1 MAKRDY
7 LYRDTGYTKDGT
19 VKIRTSYKIKRFLKG
34 LFTSIL
40 FIALVGIG
48 VWALLSVIKPKA
60 YNTANNLP
68 VQYTKDLGKIGP
80 DSIILVRDNRSKNT
94 FGKEYV
100 VESHIEKLPGSYVK
114 DEQGGMIQLGQDQ
127 YLLTFE
133 GAVGIVNKK
142 DIIGVKK

>member
-7 LYRDTGYTKDGT
+7 LYRDTGYTKDGK
-19 VKIRTSYKIKRFLKG
+19 VKIRTSYKVKRFLKG
-34 LFTSIL
+34 LLTSL
-40 FIALVGIG
+40 FFIALVGVG
-48 VWALLSVIKPKA
+48 VWVLLSIIKPKA

-68 VQYTKDLGKIGP
+68 VEYTKDLGKIGP
-80 DSIILVRDNRSKNT
+80 NSIILVRDNRAENT

-100 VESHIEKLPGSYVK
+100 VESHIEKLPGSYVNN
-114 DEQGGMIQLGQDQ
+114 EQGDMIQLGQDQ

-133 GAVGIVNKK
+133 GAVGIVNKE